1 MVAEQVGA
9 LLVVVGETASGKSAL
24 ALELAKKF
32 DGELIC
38 ADSWTV
44 YKDFNIG
51 TAKPSNLERAQIPH
65 HLLDVADPRGGFSAV
80 VFQQLA
86 QTAIDA
92 IHRRGKLPIMVG
104 GTGLYIDSVLYH
116 YGFLAPPPAELRE
129 KLSGMSL
136 PEVLELAKER
146 GLNTSGI
153 DVRNKRRVIR
163 LIENDGQLPT
173 KKELR
178 PNTLLIGINTPRETL
193 KERVTQRV
201 DHMLTQDLKFEVE
214 KLANK
219 YGWEAE
225 PMKGIGYREWREY
238 FEGSLNV
245 EEVRQRI
252 IKSTMDLA
260 KRQRTWFKRN
270 NSIHWFSTPV
280 NMQEIDAL
288 VTTFLNK

>member
-245 EEVRQRI
+245 EEVCQRI
-252 IKSTMDLA
+252 IKSTMGLA

-280 NMQEIDAL
+280 NMQEVDAL